1 MGKISNIGYS
11 LKDIAVVQAPISFQL
26 HRGDVNPFTE
36 TCGRETYPIFVSP
49 MAAVTDEKNYKTWI
63 KNKVTPVV
71 PRSVQ
76 GRLTIDE
83 RLNISKETFV
93 SFSLSEVEVLFNEDK
108 FKKMNNE
115 DDDVFYIC
123 IDIAHGTLISLYKV
137 CKNIKERY
145 GDRVIIM
152 TGNIANPLAYL
163 DYCRSGIDYVRC
175 SVGTG
180 SRCTSSCA
188 VSIHY
193 PMATLLDEINTIRKT
208 MDIEMLSEVHKTF
221 KVTKVIADGG
231 IGWYDDI
238 QKALVL
244 GADYVMIGK
253 LFAECEE
260 ACGEIGWATSMDA
273 FVRGDYLD
281 DKGMKRLTKDYD
293 NYGGLFIPNAEHH
306 PNEFKRYRMY
316 SGMSHRSMQKITGGK
331 GDKVSEGIC
340 KPVEVKYSVKHW
352 ITNMDSYLRSCMT
365 YTDSEVLSDL
375 KKAEV
380 IILGGSGDSV
390 YRK

>member
-1 MGKISNIGYS
+1 MGKISKIGYS
-11 LKDIAVVQAPISFQL
+11 LKDIAVVQAQMSFQL
-26 HRGDVNPFTE
+26 HRSEVFPFNK
-36 TCGRETYPIFVSP
+36 TCGRDTYPIFVSP

-76 GRLTIDE
+76 GRLSIDE
-83 RLNISKETFV
+83 RLNIAKETFV
-93 SFSLSEVEVLFNEDK
+93 SFSLSEVELLFNEDK
-108 FKKMNNE
+108 FKKMS

-123 IDIAHGTLISLYKV
+123 IDIAHGTLSSLYNI
-137 CKNIKERY
+137 CRNIKEKY
-145 GDRVIIM
+145 GDGVIIM
-152 TGNIANPLAYL
+152 TGNIANPSAYIE
-163 DYCRSGIDYVRC
+163 YCRAGIDYVRC

-193 PMATLLDEINTIRKT
+193 PMATLLDEINSLRNRMNT
-208 MDIEMLSEVHKTF
+208 EMLCEINKTF
-221 KVTKVIADGG
+221 KITKVIADGG

-260 ACGEIGWATSMDA
+260 ACGEIGWATSMESFA
-273 FVRGDYLD
+273 KGDYLD
-281 DKGMKRLTKDYD
+281 DKGMKRLIKDYD

-306 PNEFKRYRMY
+306 PSEFKRYRMY
-316 SGMSHRSMQKITGGK
+316 SGMSHRSMQKITGGN
-331 GDKVSEGIC
+331 GEKVSEGIC

-365 YTDSEVLSDL
+365 YTDSRTLDDL
-375 KKAEV
+375 KTSEV

>member
-1 MGKISNIGYS
+1 MGKINKIGYS
-11 LKDIAVVQAPISFQL
+11 LKDVAVVQAPISYQL
-26 HRGDVNPFTE
+26 HRGDVYPFNN
-36 TCGRETYPIFVSP
+36 TCNRETYPIFVAP
-49 MAAVTDEKNYKTWI
+49 MAAVTDEMNYKTWI
-63 KNKVTPVV
+63 ENKVTPIV

-76 GRLTIDE
+76 GRLSIDE
-83 RLNISKETFV
+83 RLKISNETFV
-93 SFSLSEVEVLFNEDK
+93 SFSLSEVETLFEEDRFRK
-108 FKKMNNE
+108 V
-115 DDDVFYIC
+115 DDDDNDVFYIC
-123 IDIAHGTLISLYKV
+123 IDIAHGTLSALYRI
-137 CKNIKERY
+137 CHQIKTKY
-145 GDRVIIM
+145 WDRVVIM
-152 TGNIANPLAYL
+152 TGNIANPNAYL
-163 DYCRSGIDYVRC
+163 DYCRAGIDYVRC

-193 PMATLLDEINTIRKT
+193 PMATLLDEINAIRKN
-208 MDIEMLSEVHKTF
+208 MNIAELSTVYGIF
-221 KVTKVIADGG
+221 KETKVIADGG

-260 ACGEIGWATSMDA
+260 ACGEVGWATSMESFA
-273 FVRGDYLD
+273 KGDYLD
-281 DKGMKRLTKDYD
+281 SKGMKRLAKDYD
-293 NYGGLFIPNAEHH
+293 DYGGLFIANTENH
-306 PNEFKRYRMY
+306 PSEFKQYRMY
-316 SGMSHRSMQKITGGK
+316 SGMSHRSMQKITGGDGK
-331 GDKVSEGIC
+331 KVSEGIC
-340 KPVEVKYSVKHW
+340 KPVEVKYSVKQW

-365 YTDSEVLSDL
+365 YTDSFTLDDL